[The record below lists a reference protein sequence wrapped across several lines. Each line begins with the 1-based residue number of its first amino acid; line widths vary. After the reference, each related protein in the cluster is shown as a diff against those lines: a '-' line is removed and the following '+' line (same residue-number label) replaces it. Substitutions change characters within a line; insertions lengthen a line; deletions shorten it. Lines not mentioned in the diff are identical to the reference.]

1 MPGLKELTKRVRRE
15 SERSRLA
22 LAQSRG
28 LKPRVLAT
36 LERSRALHAQLV
48 GDRLIQKIRNEQ

>member
-1 MPGLKELTKRVRRE
+1 MPGLKELTT
-15 SERSRLA
+15 
-22 LAQSRG
+22 
-28 LKPRVLAT
+28 PRVLAT